1 MTFLHCLAAKMA
13 NYAFARGFRVFKVF
27 RVFRVFRD
35 FKDFRDFWDFLDFK
49 DLRLLTRRQIA
60 RGLLRLRA
68 LCLWWSV
75 VAGCDL
81 VSAGRHAEIF

>member
-1 MTFLHCLAAKMA
+1 MTFLHLLPAKMA
-13 NYAFARGFRVFKVF
+13 NYAFARG
-27 RVFRVFRD
+27 FRVFRD